1 MTRAHSMLTYTQL
14 DLSSLTAHSLLH
26 KGFVQSVPRLKACV
40 TFDAYSL
47 ERAAIRH
54 DTFRRCGWVH
64 AREDFPTPLFAR
76 GYHNTADRA
85 HRPFIGIV
93 RQYDCASQYQ
103 FWI

>member
-1 MTRAHSMLTYTQL
+1 MIL
-14 DLSSLTAHSLLH
+14 
-26 KGFVQSVPRLKACV
+26 FVDVGG
-40 TFDAYSL
+40 YM
-47 ERAAIRH
+47 
-54 DTFRRCGWVH
+54 
-64 AREDFPTPLFAR
+64 REDFPTPLFAR